1 MGTGMAIGVGFNYVK
16 PAVDK
21 KSIVY
26 GSHATELVVGSPG
39 ANADLALILNV
50 LGIEKSK

>member
-1 MGTGMAIGVGFNYVK
+1 MLKLLLI
-16 PAVDK
+16 K

-39 ANADLALILNV
+39 INADPTLTLNV
-50 LGIEKSK
+50 LGIEK